1 VIAPVGES
9 RPNYE
14 LFGAL
19 LERLGLRRPGDP
31 EAPEELRANALRGL
45 PGMAADLAREGF
57 AFPAEERAVQLV
69 DVHPQ
74 TPDGKIHLCPPELD
88 REAPGGLYAYR
99 PDPATA
105 RHPLAL
111 ISPALSRTISSS
123 LGELHRDRVP
133 VELHPDDAAARGLS
147 DGDRVRV
154 HNDDGEVV
162 TTLRVSPDLRPGTA
176 ALPKGLWSHNTEDGN
191 TANALAPDTLT
202 DLGAGACYN
211 DARVEVT
218 RARRDPP
225 AIRT

>member
-1 VIAPVGES
+1 
-9 RPNYE
+9 
-14 LFGAL
+14 
-19 LERLGLRRPGDP
+19 
-31 EAPEELRANALRGL
+31 
-45 PGMAADLAREGF
+45 
-57 AFPAEERAVQLV
+57 
-69 DVHPQ
+69 
-74 TPDGKIHLCPPELD
+74 
-88 REAPGGLYAYR
+88 
-99 PDPATA
+99 
-105 RHPLAL
+105 
-111 ISPALSRTISSS
+111 
-123 LGELHRDRVP
+123 VP

-154 HNDDGEVV
+154 HNDHGEVH

-176 ALPKGLWSHNTEDGN
+176 VLPKGLWSHNTEDGN